1 MGPMIV
7 EQIELEMGTAL
18 GVGVELYT
26 APLLLIKG
34 KKGFLMCGYL
44 NIKAAEKLGDAAAR
58 VTGVGTFEEMLKAE
72 VVEVTEKARG
82 LGIKEG
88 ITGREAAER
97 MF

>member
-1 MGPMIV
+1 MIV
-7 EQIELEMGTAL
+7 EQIELEKGTAL
-18 GVGVELYT
+18 GVGVELDK

-44 NIKAAEKLGDAAAR
+44 NIKAAEKLGDVAAK
-58 VTGVGTFEEMLKAE
+58 VTGVGTFGEMLKAE

-88 ITGREAAER
+88 LTGREALEK